1 MGRAKAKPIN
11 CMRGGA
17 MGIAALHPSYELRR
31 SGVFAPL
38 RKRFALVAGN
48 PAEVTHSGRTARN
61 GYFYHS
67 NDAAG

>member
-38 RKRFALVAGN
+38 RKRFAPVTGN
-48 PAEVTHSGRTARN
+48 DG
-61 GYFYHS
+61 
-67 NDAAG
+67 